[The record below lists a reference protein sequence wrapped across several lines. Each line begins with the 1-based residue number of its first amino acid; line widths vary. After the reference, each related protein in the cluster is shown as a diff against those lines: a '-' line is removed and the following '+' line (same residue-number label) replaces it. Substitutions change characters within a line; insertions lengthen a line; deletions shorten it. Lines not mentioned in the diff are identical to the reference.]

1 MIKIK
6 SFLQN
11 IDNLIEPYKKWIMF
25 LLVNLYYPF
34 LNWFY
39 GSIIPG
45 YGPEAN
51 MGSSGPPNTQEI
63 ILIITIFLAII
74 LYYILSNLVVFFSYK
89 AKYKNMF
96 LIGYNIFLLFLVYY
110 KNTDWTKAYIKSIPF
125 AIVASLFI
133 LLWLYLLVPLIYK
146 LWKLPTNPAKKNAKT
161 FF

>member
-34 LNWFY
+34 SWWYSTEN
-39 GSIIPG
+39 I
-45 YGPEAN
+45 YGPEVN
-51 MGSSGPPNTQEI
+51 RESFGPLGVEEI
-63 ILIITIFLAII
+63 ILIGIFFLAII

-89 AKYKNMF
+89 AQYK
-96 LIGYNIFLLFLVYY
+96 NIFLISYNILLLGILAIYSYLIFINYY
-110 KNTDWTKAYIKSIPF
+110 NYKKSISF
-125 AIVASLFI
+125 VLIGLL
-133 LLWLYLLVPLIYK
+133 LLWFYLGAPLIYK
-146 LWKLPTNPAKKNAKT
+146 LWKLPINPAKKNAKT

>member
-63 ILIITIFLAII
+63 ILIITIFSVLIILIICRSLFRRFSPRHQSCSSLHSFFLVKNRQENPSAII
-74 LYYILSNLVVFFSYK
+74 LK
-89 AKYKNMF
+89 
-96 LIGYNIFLLFLVYY
+96 
-110 KNTDWTKAYIKSIPF
+110 
-125 AIVASLFI
+125 
-133 LLWLYLLVPLIYK
+133 
-146 LWKLPTNPAKKNAKT
+146 
-161 FF
+161 